1 MKLKNLILITL
12 FSGAFVASDAQN
24 AVKKYALIEH
34 FTNTKCGICANRNP
48 AFYSLI
54 GQPQY
59 AEDVHHVSVHPSF
72 PYNTCTFHLANPVDN
87 SAWVAQYPGV
97 VGTPRVAVNGRLI
110 PASSQLL
117 RQDTLNK
124 YVGQTSPVA
133 VLVTLTGSGSSRT
146 AQVRIKTVGQTP
158 AGNYNLC
165 VAAVEKTIN
174 LTTSNGESVHRDV
187 FRDMITPVEGI
198 PVTLPASGQSSD
210 FTYTFNLAPAWTP
223 SEIYVLA
230 YLRETSSKLVLNSGT
245 NLDPQTS
252 ANQEIPT
259 QELVLS
265 PNPASETSRIALSS
279 DERIRSVLVYSAD
292 GSSVNTPVSIQGNTA
307 EVSVKAL
314 QSGWYLVSVLTD
326 KGRYAGKIVVENR

>member
-1 MKLKNLILITL
+1 MELKKLLLVSL
-12 FSGAFVASDAQN
+12 FSGAFFASYAQSS
-24 AVKKYALIEH
+24 VKKYALIEH

-59 AEDVHHVSVHPSF
+59 AADVHHISVHPSF
-72 PYNTCTFHLANPVDN
+72 PYSTCTFHLANPVDN
-87 SAWVAQYPGV
+87 SAWVAQYPDV
-97 VGTPRVAVNGRLI
+97 VGTPRIAINGRLI
-110 PASSQLL
+110 PGSSQLL

-124 YVGQTSPVA
+124 YVGQTSPVE

-146 AQVRIKTVGQTP
+146 ALVKIKTVGQTP

-165 VAAVEKTIN
+165 AAAVEKTIN

-187 FRDMITPVEGI
+187 FRDMLTPVTGV
-198 PVTLPASGQSSD
+198 PVSLPATGQSSE

-230 YLRETSSKLVLNSGT
+230 YLRETTSKQVLNSGT

-252 ANQEIPT
+252 SSQEIPT

-265 PNPASETSRIALSS
+265 PNPAGETSRIALSA
-279 DERIRSVLVYSAD
+279 DERIRSVLVFSAD
-292 GSSVNTPVSIQGNTA
+292 GSRANTPVSIQLNSA
-307 EVSVKAL
+307 EISVKAL
-314 QSGWYLVSVLTD
+314 QPGWYIVSVLTD
-326 KGRYAGKIVVENR
+326 KGRYSGKMVVENR